1 MAFCSLSTELVKS
14 GSTKIDNLFFYEY
27 MPALKDGTI
36 KVYLYG
42 LYLCQSGAKDYT
54 LSDMAQK
61 LELSETEVLEHFRA
75 LEDLGLVEILS
86 EDPAE
91 VRYLP
96 VPERTRQSRVSAGKY
111 AEFSRALQSLLPSRM
126 ISVTEYRAY
135 FSLMESRN
143 LKPDALLMIIRY
155 CADKKGESISY
166 RYIEA
171 VANDFAS
178 RGILTADAV
187 ENELSDYFGKS
198 DAIEAVLKKL
208 GLRRKADFSD
218 LKLYEKWTN
227 DYGFLPETVLFV
239 AGKLKR
245 GDLQKLDALFMELFG
260 AKAFTK
266 KEISAVFD
274 RREELEFFAKEVCRN
289 LSVHVE
295 VVDPVVSNYCAPWL
309 SMGFEKEAVLSLA
322 GYCFRKNR
330 RTLEALDDL
339 LKKLY
344 EKGVVSTTAIVKE
357 LEESRRTERAL
368 ADILTAAGLERKP
381 TVWDKESYDVWTEK
395 WHFSEEM
402 ILLAARLSAG
412 KERPLSY
419 VNAILSAWKSAG
431 IYTPEAAEKERA
443 ERKAQQEKRAGQSR
457 TPSSHSA
464 SATFDGY
471 AQRTYSKEEL
481 DSIFSSY
488 DDDGLL

>member
-1 MAFCSLSTELVKS
+1 
-14 GSTKIDNLFFYEY
+14 
-27 MPALKDGTI
+27 
-36 KVYLYG
+36 
-42 LYLCQSGAKDYT
+42 
-54 LSDMAQK
+54 
-61 LELSETEVLEHFRA
+61 
-75 LEDLGLVEILS
+75 
-86 EDPAE
+86 
-91 VRYLP
+91 
-96 VPERTRQSRVSAGKY
+96 
-111 AEFSRALQSLLPSRM
+111 M

-274 RREELEFFAKEVCRN
+274 RREELDAFAKEVCRN

-309 SMGFEKEAVLSLA
+309 AMGFEKEAVLSLA

-443 ERKAQQEKRAGQSR
+443 ERKAQQEKRTGQNR

-471 AQRTYSKEEL
+471 AQRTYSKKEL